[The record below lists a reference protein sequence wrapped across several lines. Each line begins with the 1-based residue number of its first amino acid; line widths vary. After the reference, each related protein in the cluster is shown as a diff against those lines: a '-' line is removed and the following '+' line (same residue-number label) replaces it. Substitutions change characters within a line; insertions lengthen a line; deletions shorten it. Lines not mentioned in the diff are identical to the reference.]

1 MEETYAL
8 TKHLKIIFVDG
19 FDTLSINSPVRVE
32 KDFPGKFLPQNGAW
46 YILGDNQIYH
56 FDFQK
61 LVFDN
66 ITDSVIN
73 LNSKLKESGFEK
85 ILWSKVNNETVF
97 SITSSNGREYFYHP
111 LSQTVYDEESAQN
124 IEPQDVVNKNAVRE
138 KNPISFYNDGKFIL
152 RQYEKN
158 GTVFF
163 QKIDINGNEI
173 WTKKS
178 DYQIYEKSNGLYIDS
193 LAIIRVLRRDESD
206 KKTDCFLFVRK
217 NGDEIKYVKM
227 RN

>member
-1 MEETYAL
+1 MNRLFLISLFLMLLSACGSADNFIEELENTSP
-8 TKHLKIIFVDG
+8 IDSIFVIPHHPNDSSNVIPADTIIAG
-19 FDTLSINSPVRVE
+19 NDTTIASKDSLSNTSKPIANDTLSINSPVRVE

-97 SITSSNGREYFYHP
+97 SC
-111 LSQTVYDEESAQN
+111 V
-124 IEPQDVVNKNAVRE
+124 
-138 KNPISFYNDGKFIL
+138 
-152 RQYEKN
+152 
-158 GTVFF
+158 
-163 QKIDINGNEI
+163 
-173 WTKKS
+173 
-178 DYQIYEKSNGLYIDS
+178 
-193 LAIIRVLRRDESD
+193 
-206 KKTDCFLFVRK
+206 
-217 NGDEIKYVKM
+217 
-227 RN
+227 